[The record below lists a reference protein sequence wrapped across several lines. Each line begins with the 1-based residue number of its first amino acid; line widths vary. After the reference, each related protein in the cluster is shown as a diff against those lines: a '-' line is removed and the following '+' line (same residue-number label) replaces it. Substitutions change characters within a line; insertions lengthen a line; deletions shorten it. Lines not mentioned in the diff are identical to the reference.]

1 MINAMLIDDDAMIR
15 DYLRDVIQWDRLHL
29 NLCCEAGDSESAREL
44 YQLHHPKIII
54 TDINIPI
61 ISGLELAKEFIVQ
74 DKDVHIILIT
84 GYGDFENV
92 RESVSI
98 GAIDLLSKPI
108 DPAEINE
115 SLQKAVRRFTLL
127 QRQYHTESALSSLLS
142 ENRELLQNR
151 CVAQILSHA
160 PAGGE
165 RRIRKQ
171 FELLSLSFTGR
182 YFATVIIEF
191 EDNLSADQDGAAF
204 PAALKKLCQ
213 SAFQSQGFRIF
224 CLFPL
229 ENRMDCL
236 VNWSFDLGNEQ
247 IEATLSRLTDEVQFY
262 LQSRFCAYIGGTV
275 EQLSQVYLST
285 QQALASKQ
293 FLDDSFQ
300 GVINYR
306 NVEQYAVPR
315 ALHHPW
321 PKEQLVELAQTFCK
335 QEFQALLRDSCR
347 RSNADQLRDFSLELL
362 SQLAGLCT
370 QAGIYPWN
378 TVNYPDTVARLFA
391 ASSVEEIES
400 HLSSACSRLID
411 LLLEQR
417 TQSKNQLI
425 RSAKS
430 FIQENLRDPEL
441 SLESISSHIGLSK
454 IYFCQL
460 FHKEEGVSFTAYLNA
475 KRIEKAC
482 SLLRS
487 TNKKIFEISDE
498 TGYRNP
504 KYFNYVFKR
513 VTGVTPMDY
522 RKGAEPT
529 IK

>member
-15 DYLRDVIQWDRLHL
+15 DYLRDVIQWDKLHL
-29 NLCCEAGDSESAREL
+29 KLCCEAGDSESAREL

-61 ISGLELAKEFIVQ
+61 ISGLELAKEFVAQ
-74 DKDVHIILIT
+74 DKDVHIIVIT

-92 RESVSI
+92 RESVSL
-98 GAIDLLSKPI
+98 GAVDLLSKPI

-115 SLQKAVRRFTLL
+115 SLRKAVKRFSTL
-127 QRQYHTESALSSLLS
+127 QRQYHTESVLSDLLS

-151 CVAQILSHA
+151 CVAQALAHA

-165 RRIRKQ
+165 RRIQKQ
-171 FELLSLSFTGR
+171 FDLLSLSFPGR
-182 YFATVIIEF
+182 YFAAVIVEF
-191 EDNLSADQDGAAF
+191 EDHLSVDPDGAAF

-224 CLFPL
+224 CTFPS

-236 VNWSFDLGNEQ
+236 VNWSFDLGNER
-247 IEATLSRLTDEVQFY
+247 IEATLSKLTEEVQFY

-275 EQLSQVYLST
+275 EKLSQVYLSA
-285 QQALASKQ
+285 QQALSSKQ
-293 FLDDSFQ
+293 FLDDSFY

-306 NVEQYAVPR
+306 NVAQYAAPR
-315 ALHHPW
+315 RLW
-321 PKEQLVELAQTFCK
+321 PTAQLIELAQNLCK
-335 QEFQALLRDSCR
+335 PEFLTTLSDACTQASVE
-347 RSNADQLRDFSLELL
+347 QLREFSLELL
-362 SQLAGLCT
+362 SQMAGLCT

-378 TVNYPDTVARLFA
+378 TINYPDTVARLFSA
-391 ASSVEEIES
+391 AAPREIEEQ
-400 HLSSACSRLID
+400 LAAVCGRLID
-411 LLLEQR
+411 LLLDRR

-430 FIQENLRDPEL
+430 YIQEHLQDPEL
-441 SLESISSHIGLSK
+441 SLEAISSHIGLSK

-475 KRIEKAC
+475 IRIEKAC

-522 RKGAEPT
+522 RKGVDPT
-529 IK
+529 ID